1 MERNPRSRG
10 PFCLPHPYR
19 YACFVMQELDAERA
33 ALRVTQKE
41 LRREHQHLA
50 EAKAA
55 KQAHVAEQEAKF
67 RDVQMLKFGKEIDVA
82 LFDTIGLRNH
92 TADDL
97 REALKRQVRRPLRRL
112 PPISH
117 NAARSA
123 SDVRAQPVPRA
134 SCARPDSMPVVAS
147 RAGARPR
154 QGACRHRGEGESP
167 VAGAAAPDARQHSCT
182 PHYQRPDPQPARG
195 RSGGAVTRAGAFPRP
210 AGRAPLGGR
219 GARCA
224 GVCSERQR
232 CHFAAAAVAP
242 GGLEAEVVR
251 AACSMNRSCAVT
263 CPDAK
268 YQRSRGH
275 REGRV
280 DKRKRHHVR
289 VWSPQPAFLG
299 LGAAEGCTL
308 GKKP

>member
-1 MERNPRSRG
+1 MERNPRSCG

-117 NAARSA
+117 NAAWSA
-123 SDVRAQPVPRA
+123 SDVRAQPVP
-134 SCARPDSMPVVAS
+134 S
-147 RAGARPR
+147 RL
-154 QGACRHRGEGESP
+154 
-167 VAGAAAPDARQHSCT
+167 V
-182 PHYQRPDPQPARG
+182 
-195 RSGGAVTRAGAFPRP
+195 
-210 AGRAPLGGR
+210 RAPRLH
-219 GARCA
+219 A
-224 GVCSERQR
+224 G
-232 CHFAAAAVAP
+232 
-242 GGLEAEVVR
+242 GGLPRRSAPTPRSVPTSR
-251 AACSMNRSCAVT
+251 RRRKPGRRSC
-263 CPDAK
+263 C
-268 YQRSRGH
+268 S
-275 REGRV
+275 
-280 DKRKRHHVR
+280 
-289 VWSPQPAFLG
+289 
-299 LGAAEGCTL
+299 
-308 GKKP
+308 